1 MHLPTPLQ
9 HALEELIGQSD
20 HAELAAAAERVSKHY
35 RSAERSAGTTFLRN
49 PHERL
54 AYAATRLPATYAAS
68 YATLSHLRILWPQ
81 CTLFS
86 LLDVGSGSGA
96 ASWAACTLF
105 ESLNSAT
112 LFERDPHLVAL
123 GQQLA
128 CSTAIP
134 AMNTA
139 QWNTRSLEQATLPQA
154 DLVIASYVLNE
165 LTEKESANAARA
177 MWQAAGSALALVEPG
192 TTACFQRLK
201 LIRSTLIAE
210 GGHLLAPCPHTSPC
224 PLPENDWCH
233 FTQRVSRT
241 TAHRYSA
248 RGLGLQDEKFS
259 YLIFTKQPVQRAQGR
274 ILRHPQRRRGHVHLR
289 ICGEGGIRDSV
300 VSRKEE
306 CMEKRT
312 QSAMGRRLERT
323 GVIF

>member
-1 MHLPTPLQ
+1 MHLPPPLQ
-9 HALEELIGQSD
+9 RALEELIGHSD
-20 HAELAAAAERVSKHY
+20 HAELAAAAERVSKDY
-35 RSAERSAGTTFLRN
+35 RSAERSERTTFLRDH
-49 PHERL
+49 HERL

-68 YATLSHLRILWPQ
+68 YAALSHLRMLWPQ

-105 ESLNSAT
+105 ESLHSAT

-128 CSTAIP
+128 RSTEIP
-134 AMNTA
+134 AMDAA
-139 QWNTRSLEQATLPQA
+139 QWETCSLEQATLPQA

-165 LTEKESANAARA
+165 LTERESANAARA
-177 MWQAAGSALALVEPG
+177 MWLAAGSALALVEPG
-192 TTACFQRLK
+192 TTVCFHRLK

-210 GGHLLAPCPHTSPC
+210 GAHLLAPCPHTSSC

-233 FTQRVSRT
+233 FTQRVPRT
-241 TAHRYSA
+241 TKHRLFK
-248 RGLGLQDEKFS
+248 RGDLGYEDEKFS

-274 ILRHPQRRRGHVHLR
+274 ILRHPQRRKGHVHLR
-289 ICGEGGIRDSV
+289 ICEEGGIRDSV
-300 VSRKEE
+300 VSRKG
-306 CMEKRT
+306 R
-312 QSAMGRRLERT
+312 SAWKNVRKARWGDAWDEQ
-323 GVIF
+323 G

>member
-1 MHLPTPLQ
+1 MHLPPPLQ
-9 HALEELIGQSD
+9 RALEELIGQSD
-20 HAELAAAAERVSKHY
+20 HAELAAAAKRVSKNY

-68 YATLSHLRILWPQ
+68 YAALSHLRILWPQ

-112 LFERDPHLVAL
+112 LFERDPNLVAL

-139 QWNTRSLEQATLPQA
+139 QWNTRSLKQATLPQA
-154 DLVIASYVLNE
+154 NLVIASYILNE

-177 MWQAAGSALALVEPG
+177 MWHAAGSALALVEPG

-210 GGHLLAPCPHTSPC
+210 GGNFLAPCPHTGPC
-224 PLPENDWCH
+224 PLPKNDWCH
-233 FTQRVSRT
+233 FTQRVPRT
-241 TAHRYSA
+241 TAHRLFK
-248 RGLGLQDEKFS
+248 RGDLGYEDEKFS
-259 YLIFTKQPVQRAQGR
+259 YLIFTKQPVQRAQER

-300 VSRKEE
+300 VSRKD
-306 CMEKRT
+306 R
-312 QSAMGRRLERT
+312 SAWKNVRKARWGDVWNEQE
-323 GVIF
+323 